1 MIISL
6 IAAMGRNHVIGNKNT
21 LPWRLPADLKHFRAT
36 TWGKPLIMGRA
47 TMESIGMPLSDRIN
61 IVLTQNEN
69 FFHPGYIVVHS
80 LEDAI
85 RVAGHHEEVMV
96 IGGASIFQQFLP
108 YATRMYL
115 TFIDEHFDGD
125 TEFPKFD
132 GHEWKELERQEYSPD
147 EKNPYHYTF
156 VTLQKNVL

>member
-36 TWGKPLIMGRA
+36 TLRKPLIMGRR
-47 TMESIGMPLSDRIN
+47 TMESIGTPLSERIN
-61 IVLTQNEN
+61 IVLTRDEN

-80 LEDAI
+80 IEDAI
-85 RVAGHHEEVMV
+85 SVAGHHKEVMV
-96 IGGASIFQQFLP
+96 IGGASVFQQFLP

-115 TFIDEHFDGD
+115 THIDEDFEGD
-125 TEFPKFD
+125 TKFPEFD
-132 GHEWKELERQEYSPD
+132 MQEWKELERGAYGPD
-147 EKNPYHYTF
+147 EQNPHRYVF
-156 VTLQKNVL
+156 ITLQKNLI